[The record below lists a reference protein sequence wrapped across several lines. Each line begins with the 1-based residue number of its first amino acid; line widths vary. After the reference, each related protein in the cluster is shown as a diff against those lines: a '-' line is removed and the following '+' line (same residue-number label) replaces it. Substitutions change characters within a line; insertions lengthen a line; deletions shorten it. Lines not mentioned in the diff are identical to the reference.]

1 MKDAGPRVVIW
12 LILAGNTAGLNPGRY
27 LHRFAHANLLPDRVL
42 KPLSTGGQKSLAKPN
57 EQRGETMMI
66 NKLKAAALASAT
78 MLAMA
83 VNTPAYAQ
91 EKTSFSVCWSIYV
104 GWMPWGYLEDSGI
117 MDKWAEKYGIDVEI
131 VQINDYVES
140 INQYTAGQY
149 DGCSM
154 TNMDALSIPAGGGVD
169 TTALIVGDFSNGN
182 DGIVLKEGDSVEA
195 LAGQNVNLVEL
206 SVSHYLLA
214 RALDGVG
221 LSERDLT
228 VVNTSDADM
237 IAAYATSDV
246 TSVVTWNPLL
256 SEIEATPGSTEVF
269 DSSNIPGEIIDIM
282 MVNTETL
289 AANPDFGKAL
299 TGAWYEVMGLMA
311 AGDEDALTAM
321 AVASGTDLD
330 GYNAQLA
337 TTKMFYEPAEAV
349 EFTKSSELP
358 QTMQFVAEFLFD
370 KGILGEGAPSPEFVG
385 VEFPDGSVYGDEGN
399 VKLRFDTSY
408 MQMAADGAL

>member
-1 MKDAGPRVVIW
+1 
-12 LILAGNTAGLNPGRY
+12 
-27 LHRFAHANLLPDRVL
+27 
-42 KPLSTGGQKSLAKPN
+42 
-57 EQRGETMMI
+57 MMI

-78 MLAMA
+78 VLAMA
-83 VNTPAYAQ
+83 VSAPAYAQ

-117 MDKWAEKYGIDVEI
+117 MDKWADKYGIDVEI

-256 SEIEATPGSTEVF
+256 SEIEATPGSTKVF

-321 AVASGTDLD
+321 AVASGTDLA

-337 TTKMFYEPAEAV
+337 TTKMFYEPAEGV
-349 EFTKSSELP
+349 EFTKSSDLP

-385 VEFPDGSVYGDEGN
+385 VEFPDGSVYGDAGN